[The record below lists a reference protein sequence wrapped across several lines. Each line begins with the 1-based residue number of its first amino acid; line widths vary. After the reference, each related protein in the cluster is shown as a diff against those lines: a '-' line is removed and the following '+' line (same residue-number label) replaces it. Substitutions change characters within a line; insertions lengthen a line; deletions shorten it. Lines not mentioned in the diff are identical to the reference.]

1 MFPPIFLPFLF
12 YCRNDL
18 SQIGATPVAVVLEYE
33 NIWSV
38 SGAFIHVV
46 VDM

>member
-12 YCRNDL
+12 YRRNDL
-18 SQIGATPVAVVLEYE
+18 SQIGATPAAVVLECE
-33 NIWSV
+33 NTWSG